1 MKAISSLKKIRRNI
15 AILLTALMLFASGV
29 TAASAAVH
37 ENTRRPVIDAKSA
50 ALYSV
55 TTDEMLYA
63 KNPDKRVEPWSTTKL
78 MTALVVAETMDLNQ
92 EVTVSKKA
100 ASMSG
105 STMNLVA
112 GEKVTVRQLMYGLL
126 LESGNDAAYAL
137 GQAGGDGSI
146 QTFAEKMNAR
156 AKKLG

>member
-1 MKAISSLKKIRRNI
+1 MKVIFSLKRIRRNI
-15 AILLTALMLFASGV
+15 AILLTALMLFASGA

-63 KNPDKRVEPWSTTKL
+63 KNPDQRVEPWSTTKL

-92 EVTVSKKA
+92 EVTVSQKA
-100 ASMSG
+100 ASMGG

-112 GEKVTVRQLMYGLL
+112 GEKVTTAQPQGKVVVKSGANVTMKASDTTT
-126 LESGNDAAYAL
+126 LE
-137 GQAGGDGSI
+137 AG
-146 QTFAEKMNAR
+146 FECEKGGVLEIAP
-156 AKKLG
+156 L

>member
-1 MKAISSLKKIRRNI
+1 MKRIRRNI
-15 AILLTALMLFASGV
+15 AILLTALMLFASGA

-63 KNPDKRVEPWSTTKL
+63 KNPDQRVEPWSTTKL

-100 ASMSG
+100 ASMGG

-137 GQAGGDGSI
+137 GQADGDGSI
-146 QTFAEKMNAR
+146 KTFA
-156 AKKLG
+156 AKERTS

>member
-1 MKAISSLKKIRRNI
+1 M
-15 AILLTALMLFASGV
+15 
-29 TAASAAVH
+29 H

-63 KNPDKRVEPWSTTKL
+63 KNPDQRVEPWSTTKL

-100 ASMSG
+100 ASMGG
-105 STMNLVA
+105 STMNWWP
-112 GEKVTVRQLMYGLL
+112 ER
-126 LESGNDAAYAL
+126 
-137 GQAGGDGSI
+137 
-146 QTFAEKMNAR
+146 R
-156 AKKLG
+156 